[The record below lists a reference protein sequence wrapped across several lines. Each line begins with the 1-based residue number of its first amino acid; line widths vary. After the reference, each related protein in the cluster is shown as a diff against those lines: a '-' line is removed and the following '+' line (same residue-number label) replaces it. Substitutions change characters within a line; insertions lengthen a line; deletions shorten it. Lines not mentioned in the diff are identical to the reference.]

1 MVWRT
6 YKAGGLYRREYNIK
20 IKHDKLI
27 SEQFNISKSVGE
39 TNFL

>member
-1 MVWRT
+1 MFDV
-6 YKAGGLYRREYNIK
+6 YRRKIIWSGVQ

-39 TNFL
+39 GDDIFLYK